1 MRHRGKEVGVSGVEI
16 QPILLSV
23 DETAVFLGLSSN
35 TIRKMANQGDLPKV
49 KIGSR
54 TLFDR
59 DDLRAFVEKLKGK
72 KR

>member
-1 MRHRGKEVGVSGVEI
+1 MGGIEI

-23 DETAVFLGLSSN
+23 DETAVFLGLSAN
-35 TIRKMANQGDLPKV
+35 TIRKMANQGDLAKV

-54 TLFDR
+54 VLFSQ

-72 KR
+72 KE

>member
-1 MRHRGKEVGVSGVEI
+1 MTGVDI

-23 DETAVFLGLSSN
+23 DETAVFLGLSAN

-54 TLFDR
+54 TLFAQ
-59 DDLRAFVEKLKGK
+59 DDLRAFVEKLKRK
-72 KR
+72 KE

>member
-1 MRHRGKEVGVSGVEI
+1 MTGVEI

-35 TIRKMANQGDLPKV
+35 TIRKLANQGDLPKV

-54 TLFDR
+54 TLFSP
-59 DDLRAFVEKLKGK
+59 DDLRRYVEKLKGK
-72 KR
+72 KEVIG